1 MARVTLNSL
10 ASYILSL
17 ALASFPP
24 GNKVQ
29 SLEKVPSCG
38 TDPKAPT
45 CELAPVCDKPSIL
58 CAPPRF
64 DREVGAWVRVESRE
78 TGARRLEVVAEALA
92 DAAQYAGATWKEGP
106 VDLARA
112 MLAASAWSTGLR
124 EDIQVG
130 RKRGPA
136 GEVCLMDI
144 LPATLRG
151 AVPWDLA
158 RLDNE
163 ALVAKVVGLG
173 YPELRRCFDAGAVL
187 IVRARHWAESHCR
200 GWPLDYATFSA
211 YGTGSRCNT
220 IGLFGDYAKLRAHT
234 YRKFRAT
241 HMIVFPDWYRPSPRP
256 SPEEDESVVSS
267 RSPESRKT
275 PINL

>member
-1 MARVTLNSL
+1 MKFVPHTRLEFPLSAL

-24 GNKVQ
+24 GTKVH
-29 SLEKVPSCG
+29 SLETLPACG
-38 TDPKAPT
+38 TDAHAPT
-45 CELAPVCDKPSIL
+45 CEIAPVCDEPSIL
-58 CAPPRF
+58 CAPPHF
-64 DREVGAWVRVESRE
+64 DDQLGAWVRIESRE
-78 TGARRLEVVAEALA
+78 TGARRLEVVADALA
-92 DAAQYAGATWKEGP
+92 DAALYAGASWKDGA

-144 LPATLRG
+144 QPASLRT

-158 RLDNE
+158 GLKDE
-163 ALVAKVVGLG
+163 ELAQKVVGLE

-187 IVRARHWAESHCR
+187 LVRARRWSEQHCR
-200 GWPLDYATFSA
+200 EWPSDYAIFSA
-211 YGTGSRCNT
+211 YGTGSSCNT
-220 IGLFGDYAKLRAHT
+220 IGRFGDYAQLRARS

-241 HMIVFPDWYRPSPRP
+241 NMTVFPDWFHPSPR
-256 SPEEDESVVSS
+256 SRRNDPEVVSQ
-267 RSPESRKT
+267 
-275 PINL
+275 N